1 MIVLKE
7 AVDQRSRQSS
17 QAPREGLCGR
27 KGTAQADMV
36 QAEEGGGRTGPGCS
50 PGTAA
55 HSLLNRKQVIS
66 PKTSAVCPPVRGE
79 WRNL

>member
-1 MIVLKE
+1 MNVLKE

-27 KGTAQADMV
+27 KGTAQADMA
-36 QAEEGGGRTGPGCS
+36 QGEEGWDLTDPGCS

-55 HSLLNRKQVIS
+55 HSLLNCK
-66 PKTSAVCPPVRGE
+66 
-79 WRNL
+79 